1 MSRNQVS
8 DKLTSIASISCT
20 WRLPERFAFERLAQV
35 SKLKS
40 VLNCSHYGRTGERS
54 REEVDSEARLDQYRM
69 PFLKTQGSIPLE
81 KQATRHSFVT
91 ELECVHRLR
100 LKINPFQTL
109 HYTSSCFSP
118 CICIGLFHNHIHSRS
133 FLSFQ
138 TNFEF
143 TAHGTLKSPYPLRRR
158 QHREESRAEA
168 PIVCGGDVERR
179 VDVEE
184 IMGLEENIQVLVGH
198 PTGTR

>member
-1 MSRNQVS
+1 MRSS
-8 DKLTSIASISCT
+8 L
-20 WRLPERFAFERLAQV
+20 AF
-35 SKLKS
+35 KDKS
-40 VLNCSHYGRTGERS
+40 VLNLTLY
-54 REEVDSEARLDQYRM
+54 
-69 PFLKTQGSIPLE
+69 
-81 KQATRHSFVT
+81 
-91 ELECVHRLR
+91 ELLLLPMHLHRALSY
-100 LKINPFQTL
+100 P
-109 HYTSSCFSP
+109 
-118 CICIGLFHNHIHSRS
+118 HSRS

-168 PIVCGGDVERR
+168 PIGCGGDVERR